1 MIIGEF
7 HLTKISKNKQMNF
20 VWNSLLFCCVI
31 ACFISCK
38 QTKQSSNA
46 SNNLDSMIGLGKNP
60 YVIMDQSPMDMIFLP
75 VDYPV
80 RTMQLP
86 LGTEATAPVARIIY
100 SRPHRKGRT
109 IFGADS
115 SSLCQYGKEWRL
127 GANEATEIS
136 LFRTVNING
145 ENIGPGVFTVFCIPE
160 ADSWEI
166 IFNSNTNI
174 WGLNRN
180 PTKDVFKVQIPTKIQ
195 NPTIEDFTMSFRD
208 TNEGGI
214 LLMAWDDV
222 KAELPLLYMR

>member
-1 MIIGEF
+1 MKRVW
-7 HLTKISKNKQMNF
+7 KIL
-20 VWNSLLFCCVI
+20 LLFCVI
-31 ACFISCK
+31 ASVISCK
-38 QTKQSSNA
+38 QNRQSANT

-60 YVIMDQSPMDMIFLP
+60 YIIMDQSPMDMIFLP
-75 VDYPV
+75 ADYPV
-80 RTMQLP
+80 RLMQLP
-86 LGTEATAPVARIIY
+86 LGSEATPPVARIIY
-100 SRPHRKGRT
+100 SRPHRKGRK

-115 SSLCQYGKEWRL
+115 LSLCSYGKEWRL

-145 ENIGPGVFTVFCIPE
+145 ENIGPGVFTMFCIPV

-180 PTKDVFKVQIPTKIQ
+180 PAKDVFKVQIPTKIQ